1 MVVNHSNDIDYMIDN
16 RSILVINHDL
26 CNLHT
31 NSFETDFKKWT
42 KNKAMRCS
50 DEEL

>member
-1 MVVNHSNDIDYMIDN
+1 MVVNHSNDIDYMVDN
-16 RSILVINHDL
+16 RSIWVINHDL

-31 NSFETDFKKWT
+31 NSFETYFKKWT
-42 KNKAMRCS
+42 KIKGMRYS